1 MSNQDAKKDLGKWR
15 PTLVP
20 MQIMKDI
27 AQVRD
32 YGNRKYH
39 DPNNWKQVE
48 LERYVDALIRHL
60 VEFVGDFD
68 SIDAESGIE
77 HYKHAA
83 CNMAFICELMEKR
96 VKGPININHLTSNN
110 VGLTPKEI
118 EANV

>member
-60 VEFVGDFD
+60 VEFVG
-68 SIDAESGIE
+68 
-77 HYKHAA
+77 HV
-83 CNMAFICELMEKR
+83 L
-96 VKGPININHLTSNN
+96 LLL
-110 VGLTPKEI
+110 GLTRRV
-118 EANV
+118 AAFRDYSTNVRSRGVRPPG